1 MHFNFMEKINE
12 FINENS
18 FESGIISIGL
28 SLILLTFMLYKKE
41 SAKMSD
47 HGLNSWKQY
56 ISSWAVIILLM
67 VKGISLLFWQ

>member
-1 MHFNFMEKINE
+1 MERIND

-18 FESGIISIGL
+18 FESGVISIGL
-28 SLILLTFMLYKKE
+28 SLIFLTYILHKKE

-56 ISSWAVIILLM
+56 VSSWAVIILLM
-67 VKGISLLFWQ
+67 VKGISLLLK